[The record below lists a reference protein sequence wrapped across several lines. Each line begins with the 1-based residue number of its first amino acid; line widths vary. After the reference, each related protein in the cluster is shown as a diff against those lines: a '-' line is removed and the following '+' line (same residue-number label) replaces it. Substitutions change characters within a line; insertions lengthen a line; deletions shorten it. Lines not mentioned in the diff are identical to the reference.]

1 MEYKSGGAARHGY
14 PSSRSTTR
22 LANGTSRTSGGSASI
37 GPIGWCGGDVGIGRG
52 ERRSAVRSRVVAHEV
67 HLDPRRPAFP
77 FPQADSVDPDEPV
90 RARRDHRHQ
99 GQEGKLLVDVEGQR
113 DRARR
118 AKRGL
123 LSPVAAT
130 RPSASDLGL
139 HLIAQRV
146 DGAGLGHDLDTVGRD
161 SAAGPERG
169 LLDVRGTDHAGEM
182 CAGRKRRRLA
192 VRPRVPG
199 RPERHAIRCRRGA
212 PSRFDRCRRNGRG
225 RGNRRILTVAA
236 SGGPSG

>member
-1 MEYKSGGAARHGY
+1 MLSGQGQAALVSAARRGFAGILSGGERQDGY

-22 LANGTSRTSGGSASI
+22 LANGR
-37 GPIGWCGGDVGIGRG
+37 
-52 ERRSAVRSRVVAHEV
+52 
-67 HLDPRRPAFP
+67 F
-77 FPQADSVDPDEPV
+77 
-90 RARRDHRHQ
+90 
-99 GQEGKLLVDVEGQR
+99 
-113 DRARR
+113 
-118 AKRGL
+118 RGL
-123 LSPVAAT
+123 LSPDAAT
-130 RPSASDLGL
+130 RASASDLRL

-169 LLDVRGTDHAGEM
+169 LLDVRGPDHAREM
-182 CAGRKRRRLA
+182 RAGRKRRRVA

-212 PSRFDRCRRNGRG
+212 LPRLDRRRRNGRG

-236 SGGPSG
+236 GGPSGRADGNEQRGQQSAAHVRFATVPAGG